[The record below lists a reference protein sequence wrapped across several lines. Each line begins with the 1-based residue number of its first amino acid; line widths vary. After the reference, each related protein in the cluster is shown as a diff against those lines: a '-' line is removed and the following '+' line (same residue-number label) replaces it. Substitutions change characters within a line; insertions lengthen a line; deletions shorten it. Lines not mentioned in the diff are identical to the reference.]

1 MSERVAAAAAA
12 MPLDSRVTPRPAR
25 HEALGAQVF
34 RGSWIS
40 LVAQAAQLGLRLVS
54 TIALAR
60 LLTPDAYGLVA
71 MVTVVTGFIGLFKSL
86 GLATATVQAPKVSHA
101 ELNGLFWL
109 NVAFG
114 AAALLVAIAIAPF
127 LAWVYAE
134 PRVTPLIAGLA
145 VTFLIGGL
153 GVQHHALLRRGM
165 RFGTIAWIEISALA
179 VGTAAAIF
187 FASRGAGPWSL
198 VGGFV
203 VSEIANLV
211 LVWTTVDWRPTRPR
225 LDAKIGEMVAL
236 GRDLTQFNV
245 LNYWARNLDNF
256 LIGRFWGASQ
266 LGLYNRAYQ
275 LLLLPLQQVTT
286 PLSSVAI
293 SALSRLNGEDL
304 RYRQAYIRLLEKVVI
319 ACLPM
324 TMFLFVNAG
333 PVVDLLLGPRWKDVA
348 PVFLPLAVAGMV
360 QPVTATFIWLLVS
373 QGRRAD
379 LRLWSIVG
387 TLLSCAAIAA
397 GVSRGVIAIATFYAA
412 CELFVRA
419 PLLAWFVGRRGPVRV
434 VDVLSAIGPGVL
446 MSAAIFIACSA
457 VSVAVPVQGVRGLA
471 LSALVALVAGGGVLL
486 GLPSGRRV
494 CADLMSMIRPA
505 GTRQESRAE
514 AVLLQER

>member
-1 MSERVAAAAAA
+1 MTDRGASAAAIA
-12 MPLDSRVTPRPAR
+12 LDARTAPRSAR

-40 LVAQAAQLGLRLVS
+40 LVAQAAQLVLRLIS
-54 TIALAR
+54 TIVLAR

-86 GLATATVQAPKVSHA
+86 GLATATLQAPRVTHA

-114 AAALLVAIAIAPF
+114 ATATIVAVTAAPLMAM
-127 LAWVYAE
+127 VYGE
-134 PRVTPLIAGLA
+134 PRVTPLIAALS

-153 GVQHHALLRRGM
+153 SVQHHALLRREM
-165 RFGTIAWIEISALA
+165 RFGTTAWIEISALA
-179 VGTAAAIF
+179 MGTVAAIVL
-187 FASRGAGPWSL
+187 AGQGAGPWSL
-198 VGGFV
+198 VGASV
-203 VSEIANLV
+203 VIEIVSLI
-211 LVWTTVDWRPTRPR
+211 LVWHMVDWRPTRPR
-225 LDAKIGEMVAL
+225 FDAKIGEMVAL

-256 LIGRFWGASQ
+256 LIGRFWGAAQ
-266 LGLYNRAYQ
+266 LGLYSRAYQ
-275 LLLLPLQQVTT
+275 LLLLPLQQVTS

-293 SALSRLNGEDL
+293 SALSRLNGEDE
-304 RYRQAYIRLLEKVVI
+304 RYRQAYTRLLEKIAVV
-319 ACLPM
+319 CMPM
-324 TMFLFVNAG
+324 TTFLFVNAG
-333 PVVDLLLGPRWKDVA
+333 PVVDLLLGPKWHEVA
-348 PVFLPLAVAGMV
+348 PVFMPLAIAGMV
-360 QPVTATFIWLLVS
+360 QPVSATFIWMLVS

-387 TLLSCAAIAA
+387 PGLSCAAIVA
-397 GVSRGVIAIATFYAA
+397 GMSRGVIAVAMAYAA

-419 PLLAWFVGRRGPVRV
+419 PLLAWLVGRRGPVRV
-434 VDVLSAIGPGVL
+434 TDVLAAIRPGFLAAV
-446 MSAAIFIACSA
+446 AIFIACGALSF
-457 VSVAVPVQGVRGLA
+457 AVPIEGVRLLA
-471 LSALVALVAGGGVLL
+471 LSTAVALLAAGGVLL

-494 CADLMSMIRPA
+494 CADVVSLVRPSA
-505 GTRQESRAE
+505 TRQESRAE

>member
-1 MSERVAAAAAA
+1 MSDRGATAAALA
-12 MPLDSRVTPRPAR
+12 LDSTDEPRPAR

-40 LVAQAAQLGLRLVS
+40 LVAQATQLAFRLVS
-54 TIALAR
+54 TVVLAR

-86 GLATATVQAPKVSHA
+86 GLATATVQAPRVSHA

-114 AAALLVAIAIAPF
+114 AIAFVVAVAVAPVLAI
-127 LAWVYAE
+127 VYSE
-134 PRVTPLIAGLA
+134 PRVTPLVAGLA
-145 VTFLIGGL
+145 VTFLLGGL
-153 GVQHHALLRRGM
+153 GVQHQAILRRAM
-165 RFGTIAWIEISALA
+165 RFGTVAWIEISSMA
-179 VGTAAAIF
+179 VGTVGAIV
-187 FASRGAGPWSL
+187 FASQGAGPWSL

-203 VSEIANLV
+203 VTEITNLV
-211 LVWTTVDWRPTRPR
+211 LVWHVVEWRPTRPR
-225 LDAKIGEMVAL
+225 FDAKVGEMVAL

-293 SALSRLNGEDL
+293 AALSRLNGEDL
-304 RYRQAYIRLLEKVVI
+304 RYRQAYVRLLEKVVI

-324 TMFLFVNAG
+324 TAFLFINAA
-333 PVVDLLLGPRWKDVA
+333 PVVDVLLGPTWHEVA
-348 PVFLPLAVAGMV
+348 PVFMPLAVAGMV
-360 QPVTATFIWLLVS
+360 QPVTATFIWMLVS
-373 QGRRAD
+373 QGRRSD
-379 LRLWSIVG
+379 LRLWGIVG
-387 TLLSCAAIAA
+387 SLLSCAAIVA
-397 GVSRGVIAIATFYAA
+397 GMSRGVIAVATFYAA

-419 PLLAWFVGRRGPVRV
+419 PLLAWFVCRRGPVRV
-434 VDVLSAIGPGVL
+434 KDVLIAIWPGVA
-446 MSAAIFIACSA
+446 M
-457 VSVAVPVQGVRGLA
+457 SVAICVACAALFATVPVQGVRGLA
-471 LSALVALVAGGGVLL
+471 LSGMVALLVGGGVLL
-486 GLPSGRRV
+486 ALPSGRRV
-494 CADLMSMIRPA
+494 CADLISLIRPSVS
-505 GTRQESRAE
+505 RQGSRAQ

>member
-1 MSERVAAAAAA
+1 MSDHGAAAAAVV
-12 MPLDSRVTPRPAR
+12 PLASHPAVKPAR

-34 RGSWIS
+34 RSSWIS
-40 LVAQAAQLGLRLVS
+40 LAAQATQLAFRLVS

-86 GLATATVQAPKVSHA
+86 GLATATVQAPQVSHA

-114 AAALLVAIAIAPF
+114 AAALLVAVAAAPLLAI
-127 LAWVYAE
+127 VYAE
-134 PRVTPLIAGLA
+134 PRVTPLIAGLS
-145 VTFLIGGL
+145 VTFLLGGL
-153 GVQHHALLRRGM
+153 GVQHHALLRRWM

-179 VGTAAAIF
+179 VGTVAAIF
-187 FASRGAGPWSL
+187 FASEGAGPWAL

-203 VSEIANLV
+203 VSEIVNLA
-211 LVWTTVDWRPTRPR
+211 LVWYAVDWRPTRPR
-225 LDAKIGEMVAL
+225 FDARIGEMVAL

-256 LIGRFWGASQ
+256 LIGRFWGAAQ
-266 LGLYNRAYQ
+266 LGLYSRAYQ

-304 RYRQAYIRLLEKVVI
+304 RYRQAYVRLLEKIVI
-319 ACLPM
+319 ACMPM
-324 TMFLFVNAG
+324 TTFLMVNAH
-333 PVVDLLLGPRWKDVA
+333 PVVNLLLGPKWLDVA
-348 PVFLPLAVAGMV
+348 PVFVPLAVAGML
-360 QPVTATFIWLLVS
+360 QPVSATFIWMLVS
-373 QGRRAD
+373 QGRRGD

-387 TLLSCAAIAA
+387 PLLSCVAIVA
-397 GVSRGVIAIATFYAA
+397 GMSRGVIAVATFYAA

-434 VDVLSAIGPGVL
+434 SDVLRAIRPGVL
-446 MSAAIFIACSA
+446 MSAAIFVACSA
-457 VSVAVPVQGVRGLA
+457 LAASVPINGVRGLL
-471 LSALVALVAGGGVLL
+471 LSALVALLAGGGVLL

-494 CADLMSMIRPA
+494 CADVLSQIKSSGA
-505 GTRQESRAE
+505 KQESRAE

>member
-1 MSERVAAAAAA
+1 MSDRGATAAAIT
-12 MPLDSRVTPRPAR
+12 LDSARAPRQER

-34 RGSWIS
+34 RSSWIS
-40 LVAQAAQLGLRLVS
+40 LVAQATQLAFRLVS
-54 TIALAR
+54 TIVLAR

-86 GLATATVQAPKVSHA
+86 GLATATVQAPRVSPA
-101 ELNGLFWL
+101 EVNSLFWL

-114 AAALLVAIAIAPF
+114 AAAFVVAAAVAPVLAI
-127 LAWVYAE
+127 VYSE
-134 PRVTPLIAGLA
+134 PRVTPLVVGLS
-145 VTFLIGGL
+145 VTFVIGGL
-153 GVQHHALLRRGM
+153 GVQHQALLRRAM
-165 RFGTIAWIEISALA
+165 RFGTVAWIEITAMA
-179 VGTAAAIF
+179 IGTAAAII
-187 FASRGAGPWSL
+187 FASKGFGPWSL

-203 VSEIANLV
+203 VTEITNLV
-211 LVWTTVDWRPTRPR
+211 LVWRVVDWRPTRPR
-225 LDAKIGEMVAL
+225 FDAKVGEMVAL

-256 LIGRFWGASQ
+256 LIGRFWGAAQ

-286 PLSSVAI
+286 PLSTVAI
-293 SALSRLNGEDL
+293 AALSRLNGEDQ

-319 ACLPM
+319 ACMPM
-324 TMFLFVNAG
+324 TTFLFVNAG
-333 PVVDLLLGPRWKDVA
+333 PVVDLLLGPKWHEVV
-348 PVFLPLAVAGMV
+348 PVFMPLAVAGMV
-360 QPVTATFIWLLVS
+360 QPVTATFIWMLVS

-379 LRLWSIVG
+379 LRTWSIVG
-387 TLLSCAAIAA
+387 SLLSCGAIIA
-397 GVSRGVIAIATFYAA
+397 GMSRGVIGVAMFYAA

-434 VDVLSAIGPGVL
+434 NDVLTAIAPAGL
-446 MSAAIFIACSA
+446 MSVAILVACTGLSAAM
-457 VSVAVPVQGVRGLA
+457 PVDGIRGLA
-471 LSALVALVAGGGVLL
+471 LSGLVALVAGGGVLL

-494 CADLMSMIRPA
+494 CADLLSVIKPSGFRR
-505 GTRQESRAE
+505 GSRAE

>member
-1 MSERVAAAAAA
+1 MGDAGATPAAIALDPPAA
-12 MPLDSRVTPRPAR
+12 PRPVR

-34 RGSWIS
+34 RGSAIS
-40 LVAQAAQLGLRLVS
+40 LVAQATQLALRLVS
-54 TIALAR
+54 TIVLAR

-71 MVTVVTGFIGLFKSL
+71 MVTVVTGFIALFKTL
-86 GLATATVQAPKVSHA
+86 GLATATVQAPRLSHA

-114 AAALLVAIAIAPF
+114 AAAFVVAGAVAPLLA
-127 LAWVYAE
+127 LVYSE
-134 PRVTPLIAGLA
+134 PRVTPLVAGLS
-145 VTFLIGGL
+145 VTFFIGGL
-153 GVQHHALLRRGM
+153 GVQHHALLRREM
-165 RFGTIAWIEISALA
+165 RFGTVAWIEISAIA

-187 FASRGAGPWSL
+187 FASQGAGPWAL
-198 VGGFV
+198 VGAYIV
-203 VSEIANLV
+203 TECVNLV
-211 LVWTTVDWRPTRPR
+211 LVWQAVEWRPTRPR
-225 LDAKIGEMVAL
+225 FDAGVGDMVAL

-304 RYRQAYIRLLEKVVI
+304 RYRQAYVRLLEKIVL
-319 ACLPM
+319 ACMPM
-324 TMFLFVNAG
+324 TTFLFVNAV
-333 PVVDLLLGPRWKDVA
+333 PVVDLLLGPRWKEVA
-348 PVFLPLAVAGMV
+348 PVFMPLAVAGMV
-360 QPVTATFIWLLVS
+360 QPVSATFIWMLVS

-379 LRLWSIVG
+379 LRIWSIVG
-387 TLLSCAAIAA
+387 STLSCAAIVA
-397 GVSRGVIAIATFYAA
+397 GMSRGVLAVAIFYAA

-419 PLLAWFVGRRGPVRV
+419 PLLAWFVGRRGPVGV
-434 VDVLSAIGPGVL
+434 GDVLRAIGPGVAV
-446 MSAAIFIACSA
+446 SAAIFMACSA
-457 VSVAVPVQGVRGLA
+457 LSASVPVHGVRGLA
-471 LSALVALVAGGGVLL
+471 LSAVVALTAGGAVLM

-494 CADLMSMIRPA
+494 CADLMSLIRPS
-505 GTRQESRAE
+505 GSRQESRAE
-514 AVLLQER
+514 AVLLSER